1 MEIVVRA
8 KLQGV
13 LEAYNIF
20 IDGEKVLKVRGNK
33 ETTLKVTDE
42 DHTFQL
48 KSANGKSSVIKINK
62 PEKENE
68 VLRLDFI
75 THYFSA
81 FKEGY
86 FELVEK

>member
-1 MEIVVRA
+1 M
-8 KLQGV
+8 
-13 LEAYNIF
+13 
-20 IDGEKVLKVRGNK
+20 
-33 ETTLKVTDE
+33 KVTDE